1 MNFHVLTLFP
11 EQVES
16 FLRNSIIGRGLDKGV
31 ISLHTVQIRDFSK
44 DKHKKVD
51 DTLFGGGTG
60 MLMTCEPVFEAW
72 KSVTSSDK
80 KKYHTVFLSP
90 KGQVFHQKKAK
101 ELSAHE
107 NLVFLCGHYEGID
120 QRVLEEIVDEEISI
134 GDYVLTGGE
143 IATCVLIDSISRMI
157 PGVLPNESAYEE
169 ESHMEGMLEAPQY
182 TKPSIWNEKSVPEIL
197 LSGHHANIKEWKRRR
212 ALYETMKKRPDMF
225 SRLTVSRE
233 DWEILLLWEKKDEAA
248 VSE

>member
-60 MLMTCEPVFEAW
+60 MLMACEPVFEAW

-90 KGQVFHQKKAK
+90 KGRVFHQKKAK

-233 DWEILLLWEKKDEAA
+233 DWEILLLWEKEDEAA